1 LEVVETEGPA
11 DKEAMDAV
19 VDKIVDV
26 EAVGLD
32 EAVDLEAVE
41 TVGQE
46 AAEGAVDKVLGLQAA
61 KSAFLY
67 QAQNLQQ
74 SFGHCLSEYF
84 EYFDYFPCC
93 SADCSASS
101 GTFGGSISH
110 PQDKNFSNFRFLSV
124 LIVLSLYFFQDFL
137 SFTRESILGIDR

>member
-1 LEVVETEGPA
+1 MALVSFLEVVETEGPA

-19 VDKIVDV
+19 VDKTVDV
-26 EAVGLD
+26 EAVGID

-74 SFGHCLSEYF
+74 SFGHCSSEYF
-84 EYFDYFPCC
+84 EYFEYFV
-93 SADCSASS
+93 
-101 GTFGGSISH
+101 F
-110 PQDKNFSNFRFLSV
+110 FFLKFCYNKPAIHYY
-124 LIVLSLYFFQDFL
+124 LKIFHFY
-137 SFTRESILGIDR
+137 

>member
-1 LEVVETEGPA
+1 MVLVSFLEVVETEGPA

-26 EAVGLD
+26 ETVGLD

-46 AAEGAVDKVLGLQAA
+46 AVEGAVDKVLGLQAA

-74 SFGHCLSEYF
+74 SFGHRPRPSE
-84 EYFDYFPCC
+84 
-93 SADCSASS
+93 
-101 GTFGGSISH
+101 
-110 PQDKNFSNFRFLSV
+110 
-124 LIVLSLYFFQDFL
+124 
-137 SFTRESILGIDR
+137 